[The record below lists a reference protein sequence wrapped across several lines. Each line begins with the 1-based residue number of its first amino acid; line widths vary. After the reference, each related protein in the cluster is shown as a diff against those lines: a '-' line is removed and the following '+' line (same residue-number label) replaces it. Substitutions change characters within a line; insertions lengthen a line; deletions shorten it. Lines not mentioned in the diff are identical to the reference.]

1 MAKTKKET
9 AIAPLT
15 TRAEKKDA
23 AKGIIREVL
32 SVKACKHNELI
43 DEVAKLYTQRYGSE
57 ETENV
62 NDVKGRIGSVLD
74 IMKKE
79 SDVAYEGGMYALK
92 ARLPIPEPAKEPVKE
107 TGKEVA
113 AEKAELAV
121 KKTKTTHSKAKK
133 ETAEEA
139 KTEVKEEK
147 TEKPTKKK
155 TVKKETAKEATEEK
169 PAPKKRAK
177 GAKEESTSTE
187 KVEKPKKTARVKK
200 SKAEEKPTVAEE
212 IIAPQGTPMIEEAKP
227 VEEEKPAAEEKK
239 EVEKV
244 AETERALAVKEK
256 AEVATKGVVMDMS
269 FLFGGVKQPPKE
281 EKKEEPKKE
290 EKKETATEVLK
301 EAKAE
306 EKPVIKE
313 EKKETSDVKVRIEP
327 KKGIIQVTK
336 LTPPTESKEK
346 ALKPMRERSVRKT
359 AEKPLTAN
367 EKLCESFLKRLR
379 SLGGDYFEYYSVY
392 LLERYSIRNGRR
404 LEGLRISGGD
414 HDGGIDGE
422 IELTDKLGFRETIY
436 IQSKNWNPEKGNEKL
451 WVVGETLLQQ
461 FLGACMYRQARD
473 GKQNCRG
480 IFITTSRF
488 TPEAKRILEEMSDKI
503 VGYDGNDLFEAAKEC
518 EFGLIKRGGEWTLDE
533 RLLSGTKAFFNLF

>member
-113 AEKAELAV
+113 AEKADLAV

-147 TEKPTKKK
+147 AEKPTKKK

-187 KVEKPKKTARVKK
+187 KVEKPKKTARAKK
-200 SKAEEKPTVAEE
+200 STFLNTNPRK
-212 IIAPQGTPMIEEAKP
+212 
-227 VEEEKPAAEEKK
+227 
-239 EVEKV
+239 
-244 AETERALAVKEK
+244 
-256 AEVATKGVVMDMS
+256 TKR
-269 FLFGGVKQPPKE
+269 K
-281 EKKEEPKKE
+281 
-290 EKKETATEVLK
+290 
-301 EAKAE
+301 
-306 EKPVIKE
+306 
-313 EKKETSDVKVRIEP
+313 
-327 KKGIIQVTK
+327 
-336 LTPPTESKEK
+336 
-346 ALKPMRERSVRKT
+346 RSVT
-359 AEKPLTAN
+359 DSLTRRFR
-367 EKLCESFLKRLR
+367 SRR
-379 SLGGDYFEYYSVY
+379 SLAEY
-392 LLERYSIRNGRR
+392 
-404 LEGLRISGGD
+404 
-414 HDGGIDGE
+414 HD
-422 IELTDKLGFRETIY
+422 
-436 IQSKNWNPEKGNEKL
+436 
-451 WVVGETLLQQ
+451 
-461 FLGACMYRQARD
+461 
-473 GKQNCRG
+473 
-480 IFITTSRF
+480 
-488 TPEAKRILEEMSDKI
+488 
-503 VGYDGNDLFEAAKEC
+503 
-518 EFGLIKRGGEWTLDE
+518 
-533 RLLSGTKAFFNLF
+533 